1 MAENQTFI
9 QIPEDDYSKEVEY
22 NLKLDINESKIIY
35 NENMNYKTQSFN
47 QINFNNDKVKE
58 GKNSLS

>member
-9 QIPEDDYSKEVEY
+9 QIAEDDYSKEVEY